1 MRISD
6 WSSDVCSSDL
16 LADEP
21 FILLERHPVARAP
34 AMVAV
39 AGGVELDH
47 ALAETQRAPDAAG
60 LFDAIGRAIGR
71 AAARVGC
78 IGIRRMEGVEFEIE
92 RGLGGFPANM
102 RGAEMDILM
111 HPEAFDLQAFEAH
124 S

>member
-16 LADEP
+16 ADLADEP

-78 IGIRRMEGVEFEIE
+78 IGIRRMEGGEFEIE
-92 RGLGGFPANM
+92 RGLGGCPANRTGG
-102 RGAEMDILM
+102 RGGWE
-111 HPEAFDLQAFEAH
+111 ECGN
-124 S
+124 

>member
-60 LFDAIGRAIGR
+60 LFAAIGRAIGR

-92 RGLGGFPANM
+92 RGLGGFLAKIL
-102 RGAEMDILM
+102 GAALEFLLDF
-111 HPEAFDLQAFEAH
+111 EAFDQTVV
-124 S
+124 

>member
-16 LADEP
+16 ADLADEP

-78 IGIRRMEGVEFEIE
+78 IGIRRMEGVEVEIE
-92 RGLGGFPANM
+92 RGLGGFPATM
-102 RGAEMDILM
+102 RGGELEILL
-111 HPEAFDLQAFEAH
+111 HLEASDLTVD
-124 S
+124 